1 MSDKPKID
9 DGGPAFPV
17 ECEFTQD
24 GKVRGLQTGNYSG
37 WETGMT
43 LRDWFAGMALHSAIE
58 YWQTNVL
65 IDGTT
70 TACTDFAMG
79 DPEDADKVAHTC
91 YTVADAML
99 AARSK

>member
-17 ECEFTQD
+17 ECEFAQD

-43 LRDWFAGMALHSAIE
+43 LRDFFAANALQGIIAHPGMHPDDCH
-58 YWQTNVL
+58 QP
-65 IDGTT
+65 GT
-70 TACTDFAMG
+70 AELAYDFAR
-79 DPEDADKVAHTC
+79 
-91 YTVADAML
+91 AML